1 MENYEIQYQKI
12 VNGFSPSKYSTPDEQ
27 GKAIK
32 RCSIL
37 KNVEIEYNSVNKT
50 QNREPYI

>member
-27 GKAIK
+27 GRLSKDVA
-32 RCSIL
+32 
-37 KNVEIEYNSVNKT
+37 Y
-50 QNREPYI
+50 

>member
-1 MENYEIQYQKI
+1 MENYEIQYKKI
-12 VNGFSPSKYSTPDEQ
+12 VNSFSPTRYSTPEEQ

-37 KNVEIEYNSVNKT
+37 KNVEIEYNPVNKT
-50 QNREPYI
+50 QNKEFHI